1 MRPHRRPRALARG
14 FTLIELMVVVVI
26 IGILATISVP
36 MFAQRIRE
44 RAVTQSAMSMGDLFR
59 GARSRAMARG
69 AAIMVTT
76 RNDGSI
82 AVIEGVQGTV
92 GATASGKA
100 TCANLPV
107 RGCTTNNWGNLLP
120 PGPIIGNAREVGG
133 ITASTEF
140 TTDVR
145 LGAASVTPVHVC
157 FSPAG
162 RAFVNTTS
170 VWTPAAWAPLTNVLT
185 IAITSSGRT
194 RNVVVLPNG
203 TARLAL

>member
-1 MRPHRRPRALARG
+1 MRPHRRLRALARG

-26 IGILATISVP
+26 IAILATISVP
-36 MFAQRIRE
+36 MFAQQIRQ
-44 RAVTQSAMSMGDLFR
+44 RAVQQAAGSMGDIFR
-59 GARSRAMARG
+59 GARSRAIARG

-82 AVIEGVQGTV
+82 TVFEGVQGTAAAV
-92 GATASGKA
+92 AAQTP
-100 TCANLPV
+100 TCGNLPV
-107 RGCTTNNWGNLLP
+107 RGCITNDWGNL
-120 PGPIIGNAREVGG
+120 GGGAIIGTARQVGG

-140 TTDVR
+140 ATDVK
-145 LGAASVTPVHVC
+145 LGATSATPVHVC
-157 FSPAG
+157 FSPGG

-170 VWTPAAWAPLTNVLT
+170 IWTPAAWTPLTNVLT
-185 IAITSSGRT
+185 ISVTSSGRT

>member
-82 AVIEGVQGTV
+82 AVFEGVQGTV
-92 GATASGKA
+92 GATAAGKA

-107 RGCTTNNWGNLLP
+107 RGCTTNQWDNL
-120 PGPIIGNAREVGG
+120 GG
-133 ITASTEF
+133 
-140 TTDVR
+140 
-145 LGAASVTPVHVC
+145 GA
-157 FSPAG
+157 
-162 RAFVNTTS
+162 
-170 VWTPAAWAPLTNVLT
+170 
-185 IAITSSGRT
+185 
-194 RNVVVLPNG
+194 
-203 TARLAL
+203 

>member
-1 MRPHRRPRALARG
+1 LARG

-36 MFAQRIRE
+36 VLAQQFRQ

-82 AVIEGVQGTV
+82 TVFEGVQGTV

-107 RGCTTNNWGNLLP
+107 RGCTTNDWGNL
-120 PGPIIGNAREVGG
+120 GGGAIVGTAREVGG

-140 TTDVR
+140 ATAVT
-145 LGAASVTPVHVC
+145 LGAAAASPVHVC
-157 FSPAG
+157 FSPGG

-170 VWTPAAWAPLTNVLT
+170 IWTPAAWAPLTNVLT
-185 IAITSSGRT
+185 IGLTSSGRT

-203 TARLAL
+203 AARLAL